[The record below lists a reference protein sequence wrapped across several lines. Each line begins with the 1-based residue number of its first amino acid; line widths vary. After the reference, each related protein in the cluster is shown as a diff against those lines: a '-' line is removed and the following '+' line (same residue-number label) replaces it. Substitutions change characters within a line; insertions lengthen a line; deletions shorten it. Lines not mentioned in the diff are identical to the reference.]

1 MKADMKSS
9 VISGFSE
16 KIRNWILIT
25 KIEGFCH
32 RHSLFLRKTFYIV
45 GTLAIVFSCIEIP
58 REIYRM
64 VRSHEYYSNLDNEN
78 YWPVQD
84 YDGNNVNI
92 FEYEHYLESCGA
104 TDIIKGYYYKDNG
117 NTAICYDYNVGNVR
131 LVLDNV
137 ITPDYLS
144 TYNSG
149 SRRILVQ
156 SRLSVYD
163 GNYTYITDY
172 VVGENYVMDYRSPM
186 WVEKRVFESLHT
198 IMDRLRDDAYKYSEC
213 PFDDMDIPHYVE
225 DVNGNH
231 RWHQTLFDVDEISDA
246 SADNTTIM
254 PDNEYTNADTGW
266 PGYYV
271 LENGNY
277 IEVFDT
283 YSDGTIYFGMSTMS
297 AAGDEFI
304 YNEYT
309 VPFNDTNMKEI
320 QIEYQSGIYE
330 IFKLDDDGISVSLSN
345 GMPGAND
352 GFYKRTASY

>member
-1 MKADMKSS
+1 MNTILKKKYEELCERLPWMRKMDSFAVNHRAQFRKAFI
-9 VISGFSE
+9 VIGIISILFS
-16 KIRNWILIT
+16 L
-25 KIEGFCH
+25 
-32 RHSLFLRKTFYIV
+32 
-45 GTLAIVFSCIEIP
+45 IEIP
-58 REIYRM
+58 REIIRA
-64 VRSHEYYSNLDNEN
+64 VRNHGYYQNLKKVD
-78 YWPVQD
+78 YWPVED
-84 YDGNNVNI
+84 YDGNTVDI
-92 FEYEHYLESCGA
+92 FEFEHYLESCGA

-131 LVLDNV
+131 FVLDNV
-137 ITPDYLS
+137 ITPDYSS

-163 GNYTYITDY
+163 GNCTYITDY
-172 VVGENYVMDYRSPM
+172 VAGENYVMDYRSPM
-186 WVEKRVFESLHT
+186 WVEKRVFESLRT

-225 DVNGNH
+225 EINGNN
-231 RWHQTLFDVDEISDA
+231 RWHQNLFDVDEISDA
-246 SADNTTIM
+246 SADNTTII
-254 PDNEYTNADTGW
+254 PDNEYTNSDTGW

-277 IEVFDT
+277 IEVFDI

-297 AAGDEFI
+297 ASGDEFI

-309 VPFNDTNMKEI
+309 VPFNDTDMKEL

-330 IFKLDDDGISVSLSN
+330 IFKLEDDGISVSLSN